1 MGIFQGSRIGLW
13 TFGSVLVCFLDTA
26 AFRCLWIVYRI
37 EKDSL
42 TDKQHAGWHT
52 VTLPETCLFLA
63 LHLGR
68 KPLVAHIVEK
78 YGCV

>member
-1 MGIFQGSRIGLW
+1 
-13 TFGSVLVCFLDTA
+13 
-26 AFRCLWIVYRI
+26 VYRI

-52 VTLPETCLFLA
+52 VTLPETCLFLT

-68 KPLVAHIVEK
+68 KALVVHLVEK
-78 YGCV
+78 YGCVQEGEEEEKGAW